1 MVEWLGWFMMV
12 HKSRYNLG
20 SSLVLFIT
28 ANMQPMLT
36 SSDLSNATTLA
47 RTAAEAATNLTTALE
62 ADLSTT
68 HCLLAT

>member
-20 SSLVLFIT
+20 SSLVRFFT

-62 ADLSTT
+62 ADLSTY
-68 HCLLAT
+68 LKRD